1 MRGNEVRRQY
11 PESQSNEHHME
22 SRIAVVENEIG
33 TLKGAMKTAN
43 DAITKLLMGQA
54 KMEGDIN
61 ALRTEMRAEF
71 GTVRAEMGTLRAEM
85 GTLRAEMMGLMQ
97 AMETK
102 FMRWFIATSL
112 SCAALAF
119 SASRLLN

>member
-22 SRIAVVENEIG
+22 SRIAVIENEIG
-33 TLKGAMKTAN
+33 NLKEGMKAVN
-43 DAITKLLMGQA
+43 DAITKLLTGQTR
-54 KMEGDIN
+54 MEGDIN
-61 ALRTEMRAEF
+61 TLRTEM
-71 GTVRAEMGTLRAEM
+71 RAEMGTLRAEM
-85 GTLRAEMMGLMQ
+85 KGGLV
-97 AMETK
+97 AMEAK
-102 FMRWFIATSL
+102 FMRWFVATSI

>member
-1 MRGNEVRRQY
+1 
-11 PESQSNEHHME
+11 ME
-22 SRIAVVENEIG
+22 SRIAVIETDVSN
-33 TLKGAMKTAN
+33 LKEWMKAAN
-43 DAITKLLMGQA
+43 DAITKLLTGQA
-54 KMEGDIN
+54 RMEGDIH
-61 ALRTEMRAEF
+61 ALRTEMRAEFGTVRAEF

-85 GTLRAEMMGLMQ
+85 GTLRAEMGTLREEMKGGMQ
-97 AMETK
+97 AMEAK

>member
-1 MRGNEVRRQY
+1 
-11 PESQSNEHHME
+11 
-22 SRIAVVENEIG
+22 
-33 TLKGAMKTAN
+33 
-43 DAITKLLMGQA
+43 
-54 KMEGDIN
+54 MEGDIN

-71 GTVRAEMGTLRAEM
+71 GTVRAEMGTLRAET
-85 GTLRAEMMGLMQ
+85 GTLRAEVMGGMQ
-97 AMETK
+97 AMEAK